1 MLIKKSILRSLGD
14 QSWGFQVSCEA
25 TASEY
30 WELSEQDGPFL
41 LWSVCAWRWGL
52 SQLKPVSW
60 HIWVTEAWE
69 NLNCKVLRHFI
80 LEVWTEH
87 YSWLFFFVFFLNGT
101 ETEMRQPSLTVAFCN
116 TCTVLS
122 IIHDVFSL
130 TVPWTMRST
139 PVCLFQKEPCGMREH
154 VPEVHTLK
162 KACSHLVLEKIKC
175 RRLCGSHWRWK
186 KFIWLINSWSI
197 SSVKLY
203 ATPEFPV
210 LSRNQASRLPLR

>member
-1 MLIKKSILRSLGD
+1 MRISGQLWGHCIRVLRVEWSGWSFFAVKCLHLTLG
-14 QSWGFQVSCEA
+14 FVPIEA
-25 TASEY
+25 
-30 WELSEQDGPFL
+30 
-41 LWSVCAWRWGL
+41 VRK
-52 SQLKPVSW
+52 SQLQSQ
-60 HIWVTEAWE
+60 
-69 NLNCKVLRHFI
+69 VLRHFI
-80 LEVWTEH
+80 LEFWTEH
-87 YSWLFFFVFFLNGT
+87 YSWLFFFFFNGT

-139 PVCLFQKEPCGMREH
+139 PVCLFQKEPCGMRER

-162 KACSHLVLEKIKC
+162 KACSHLVLEKITC

-210 LSRNQASRLPLR
+210 LSRNQAARLSLR

>member
-1 MLIKKSILRSLGD
+1 MRISGHL
-14 QSWGFQVSCEA
+14 WGHCI
-25 TASEY
+25 
-30 WELSEQDGPFL
+30 
-41 LWSVCAWRWGL
+41 R
-52 SQLKPVSW
+52 
-60 HIWVTEAWE
+60 
-69 NLNCKVLRHFI
+69 VLRVEWAGWSFFAVKCLRLTLGFVPIEASIVTHEWLKHEKI
-80 LEVWTEH
+80 STAK
-87 YSWLFFFVFFLNGT
+87 SWDTSSLKFELNTTPGYFFLNGT

-162 KACSHLVLEKIKC
+162 KACSHLVLEKITC
-175 RRLCGSHWRWK
+175 RRLCGSHWRWE

-203 ATPEFPV
+203 ATAEFPV
-210 LSRNQASRLPLR
+210 LSRNQAARLPLR

>member
-30 WELSEQDGPFL
+30 WELSEQDGPFFAVKCL
-41 LWSVCAWRWGL
+41 RLTLGFVPIEASIVTHMSDWRMRK
-52 SQLKPVSW
+52 SQLQSLETLHPWS
-60 HIWVTEAWE
+60 
-69 NLNCKVLRHFI
+69 LN
-80 LEVWTEH
+80 WTLLLAIFF
-87 YSWLFFFVFFLNGT
+87 YFFFNGT

-162 KACSHLVLEKIKC
+162 KSL
-175 RRLCGSHWRWK
+175 
-186 KFIWLINSWSI
+186 F
-197 SSVKLY
+197 SSGFG
-203 ATPEFPV
+203 ENHM
-210 LSRNQASRLPLR
+210 S